1 MKHFYLKFMQKF
13 LLLSFF
19 LAVNVSAESINIAG
33 STTLYPVIKQTVPA
47 YQKNNPDV
55 AIIIDSVGSGVG
67 LRKLI
72 DEQIDIAVSSR
83 FATEQELKDA
93 ASKDIYL
100 VPFRM
105 AYDYV
110 LPVVH
115 PKNPVKDLSL
125 EEMGKIYTG
134 EINNWRQVGGDDQ
147 PILVVSRE
155 KTSGT
160 FSLWSEKVL
169 GNQDIVA
176 SVKTINSNAEMV
188 AAVSR
193 HKNAIGYI
201 SRGYLNIYLKPLS
214 IAGSYATLEK
224 AINEQY
230 PLSRTLFMFTRGWP
244 AGETLKYIN
253 YVICSQTGRK
263 IIGQSGLIPIG
274 EFDR

>member
-1 MKHFYLKFMQKF
+1 MKLVYLKFMQKF

-19 LAVNVSAESINIAG
+19 VAVNVSAESINIAG
-33 STTLYPVIKQTVPA
+33 STTLYPAIKQTVPA

-55 AIIIDSVGSGVG
+55 AIKIDSVDSGVG
-67 LRKLI
+67 LRKLV
-72 DEQIDIAVSSR
+72 DEQIDIALSSR

-125 EEMGKIYTG
+125 EELGKIYTG

-169 GNQDIVA
+169 DNQDIVT